1 MPISSNTLFHFTRS
15 AEALVGILKHEFTP
29 HYCLEDYSVLP
40 AAAPESPNIAIPM
53 VCFCDIPL
61 SQISEHLAK
70 YGDFGIG
77 LSKNWGMKKG
87 VSPVLYA
94 YPGSSTAAAISE
106 AGKRLAQLRQESE
119 QALKELGEEMLV
131 KLYPLLAHV
140 KPYSGK
146 IFRDDARRIDADAV
160 VIQVE
165 RGQ

>member
-53 VCFCDIPL
+53 VSFCDIPL
-61 SQISEHLAK
+61 SQASEHLAQ

-119 QALKELGEEMLV
+119 QAL
-131 KLYPLLAHV
+131 
-140 KPYSGK
+140 
-146 IFRDDARRIDADAV
+146 
-160 VIQVE
+160 
-165 RGQ
+165 